1 MGFFRQLNIFGG
13 MKILWIFFFFWGGGG
28 GWVGPLK
35 NWTIFRGDFSAFFLG
50 CYTFKYLFGV
60 LEILDIFGGLMV
72 DAGPELTYKE
82 KMRITPHPLVFVH
95 QFKPIPV
102 KCI

>member
-1 MGFFRQLNIFGG
+1 MD
-13 MKILWIFFFFWGGGG
+13 IFFFFFFFGGGG
-28 GWVGPLK
+28 VGHYKIGLYLEV
-35 NWTIFRGDFSAFFLG
+35 ISMHFRVFSGEYFLG

-60 LEILDIFGGLMV
+60 LEILDIFWGLMV

>member
-1 MGFFRQLNIFGG
+1 MGVGHYKIGLYLEVISMHFG
-13 MKILWIFFFFWGGGG
+13 
-28 GWVGPLK
+28 V
-35 NWTIFRGDFSAFFLG
+35 FSGEYFLG

-82 KMRITPHPLVFVH
+82 KMRITPTPWCLSISSNLSLLNAYKWAFVLVGFC
-95 QFKPIPV
+95 PSGLLS
-102 KCI
+102 